1 MINQL
6 NAPSPRSFLCRQDL
20 ESPFEAGNSLRT
32 LKVVWQRIMIAQSTS
47 GQVYTQPHRKTN
59 HTSVPLNFGWQSCRC
74 ARRTPKPAAI
84 GQLWFIGRHAGRTF
98 LVLSNPD
105 RCSWPARRTPVQRA
119 RWVSTCRGM
128 LWQAPA
134 AAACPA
140 AAPPALHEDT
150 YLRGL
155 GFQCRLEFGRADGQS
170 GAGSGGSAPRG
181 HLEAGQR
188 DVGPPCAWGASYAPP
203 PARPAAPRAAPP
215 PAPDSAPDSC
225 SRFLPKGSG
234 ARILLVTKS
243 TITAFVFFGRGKL
256 NLEGGE

>member
-1 MINQL
+1 MCAQSGAFLINQL

-105 RCSWPARRTPVQRA
+105 RCSWPVLRPVKSDSPGCYKWVQRPWTRLQMTGPGTASRGASPPSVRSRSPAGRRPSGTTLGLQHARR
-119 RWVSTCRGM
+119 
-128 LWQAPA
+128 A
-134 AAACPA
+134 AAA
-140 AAPPALHEDT
+140 
-150 YLRGL
+150 
-155 GFQCRLEFGRADGQS
+155 RL
-170 GAGSGGSAPRG
+170 
-181 HLEAGQR
+181 
-188 DVGPPCAWGASYAPP
+188 PC
-203 PARPAAPRAAPP
+203 
-215 PAPDSAPDSC
+215 
-225 SRFLPKGSG
+225 
-234 ARILLVTKS
+234 
-243 TITAFVFFGRGKL
+243 
-256 NLEGGE
+256 